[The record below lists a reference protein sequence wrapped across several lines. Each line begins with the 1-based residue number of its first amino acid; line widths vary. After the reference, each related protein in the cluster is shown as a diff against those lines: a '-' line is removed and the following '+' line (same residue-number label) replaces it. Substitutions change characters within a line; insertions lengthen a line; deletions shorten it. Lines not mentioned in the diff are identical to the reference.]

1 MARPDIVSI
10 FVRDMAASLRFY
22 RFLGLDFPPNADQ
35 QPHVEATLPG
45 GFRLAWDTIEMM
57 QGIHPHWTE
66 AQGHRMAIG
75 FLCDSPADVDSLY
88 NRAVAA
94 GYNGYRAPW
103 DAFWGQ
109 RYAVLL
115 DPDGNLVDLFA
126 PLADTGETGVGEN
139 S

>member
-1 MARPDIVSI
+1 MARPDLLGMI
-10 FVRDMAASLRFY
+10 VRDMPTSLRFY
-22 RFLGLDFPPNADQ
+22 RLLGLEFPPDADQ
-35 QPHVEATLPG
+35 DSHVEVRLPG
-45 GFRLAWDTIEMM
+45 GFRLAWDTLELM
-57 QGIHPHWTE
+57 QGIHPHWAE
-66 AQGHRMAIG
+66 AQGHRMALA

-94 GYNGYRAPW
+94 GYTGFRAPW

-126 PLADTGETGVGEN
+126 PLPQSGAGEN
-139 S
+139 G